1 MKTLCQ
7 QVPCLRVEA
16 KREEQGE
23 AKHTAGQTAVA
34 RLPGGHLDQL
44 CRQKALSHGAEG
56 MGEDPGLPGQAQAS
70 QGSPCEKHR
79 EEDASQK
86 QTSEP

>member
-34 RLPGGHLDQL
+34 RLPGGRLDQL

-70 QGSPCEKHR
+70 QGSPCEKRR

-86 QTSEP
+86 QTSES